1 MKAHIL
7 QHVAFEGPGAA
18 IEAWL
23 AARGAEIGVTAF
35 HEPGAALPAL
45 DGLGLVIAMGGPM
58 SVNDEAA
65 LPWLR
70 AEKDFLRR
78 AMHAGI
84 PVLGICLGSQL
95 MASALGAEVC
105 RHAVKEI
112 GWFPVMAV
120 PTPAGAFAFPAETT
134 VLHWHGETFD
144 LPAGAVHLAASAA
157 CRHQAFQWG
166 ERAIG
171 LQCHPEATAETV
183 ALLIRHC
190 ADELVPAPWVQDGAA
205 LSAGAMREAASANAL
220 MHRILDYLVRS

>member
-1 MKAHIL
+1 MRAHIL
-7 QHVAFEGPGAA
+7 QHVAFEGPGAIA
-18 IEAWL
+18 GWL
-23 AARGAEIGVTAF
+23 AARGAVVGVTAF
-35 HEPGAALPAL
+35 HEPDAALPAL
-45 DGLGLVIAMGGPM
+45 DDLDLVIAMGGPM
-58 SVNDEAA
+58 SVNDEAE

-78 AMHAGI
+78 AMQAGM

-95 MASALGAEVC
+95 MASALGAEVY
-105 RHAVKEI
+105 RNADKEI
-112 GWFPVMAV
+112 GWFPVAAV
-120 PTPAGAFAFPAETT
+120 PAPAEAFAFPAEAT

-171 LQCHPEATAETV
+171 LQCHPEATVETV
-183 ALLIRHC
+183 ALLIQHC
-190 ADELVPAPWVQDGAA
+190 ADELVDACWIQDAA
-205 LSAGAMREAASANAL
+205 GLSAGAMREAASANAL

>member
-7 QHVAFEGPGAA
+7 QHVVFEGPGAIA
-18 IEAWL
+18 GWL
-23 AARGAEIGVTAF
+23 DARGAEVGFTAF
-35 HEPGAALPAL
+35 HEPDAAPPAL
-45 DGLGLVIAMGGPM
+45 DGLDLIIAMGGPM
-58 SVNDEAA
+58 SVNDETA

-84 PVLGICLGSQL
+84 PVLGICLGAQL
-95 MASALGAEVC
+95 MASALGAEVY
-105 RHAVKEI
+105 RNADKEI
-112 GWFPVMAV
+112 GWFPVGAV
-120 PTPAGAFAFPAETT
+120 PTPENAFAFPSETT

-144 LPAGAVHLAASAA
+144 LPAGAVHLAASAC

-190 ADELVPAPWVQDGAA
+190 GDELVDAPWIQDTDA

-220 MHRILDYLVRS
+220 MYRILDYLVRS